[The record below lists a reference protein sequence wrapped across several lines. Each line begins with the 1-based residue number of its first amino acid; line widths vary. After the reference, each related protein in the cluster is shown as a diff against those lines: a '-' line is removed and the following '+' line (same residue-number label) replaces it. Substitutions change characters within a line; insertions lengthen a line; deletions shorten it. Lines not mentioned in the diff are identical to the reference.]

1 VLVGYEVIMIVRRW
15 SRSHEFL
22 FCLGEEDFK
31 FIHFENYKSKCLVE
45 VTCKLE
51 MKTLLINDR
60 AFRNIVALVEVYCGD
75 MGNIGLGTLLIGISK
90 AADGG
95 QLVRC

>member
-1 VLVGYEVIMIVRRW
+1 M
-15 SRSHEFL
+15 
-22 FCLGEEDFK
+22 
-31 FIHFENYKSKCLVE
+31 LVE

-60 AFRNIVALVEVYCGD
+60 GFRNIVALVEVYCGD
-75 MGNIGLGTLLIGISK
+75 MGKIGISK

-95 QLVRC
+95 QIVRC

>member
-1 VLVGYEVIMIVRRW
+1 
-15 SRSHEFL
+15 
-22 FCLGEEDFK
+22 
-31 FIHFENYKSKCLVE
+31 
-45 VTCKLE
+45 

-60 AFRNIVALVEVYCGD
+60 GFRNIDALVEVYCGD
-75 MGNIGLGTLLIGISK
+75 MGNIGLGTQLIGISK